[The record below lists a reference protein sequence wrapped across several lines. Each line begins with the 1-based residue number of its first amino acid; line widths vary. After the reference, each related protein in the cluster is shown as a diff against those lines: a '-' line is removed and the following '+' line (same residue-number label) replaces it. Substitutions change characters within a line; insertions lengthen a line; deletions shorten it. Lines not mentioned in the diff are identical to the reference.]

1 MSPKLT
7 IRKIISVFAI
17 TVTLLSCTKPA
28 TQELTVVEKTNLQ
41 DWKSEVERTLQLY
54 GHRNWIV
61 IADAAYPQQSNQ
73 AIKTLV
79 INADQLEVVEF
90 VTQSIEKAKHVN
102 ATIFIDKE
110 MEFVPEKAAEGIE
123 NYRVKLDNLLEGKQV
138 KTMIHDAIIQKIDS
152 SARFFNVLIIKTD
165 LAIPYTSVF
174 FELECGYWNA
184 DDEENLRAI
193 MYYMTRISMSKT
205 Q

>member
-7 IRKIISVFAI
+7 IRKLMSVFAI
-17 TVTLLSCTKPA
+17 TVTMLSCTKPV
-28 TQELTVVEKTNLQ
+28 TQEPTIVEKTDLQ

-110 MEFVPEKAAEGIE
+110 LEFVPEKAAEGIE
-123 NYRVKLDNLLEGKQV
+123 NYRAELDNLLEGKSV
-138 KTMIHDAIIQKIDS
+138 KTMLHEEIIQKIDS
-152 SARFFNVLIIKTD
+152 SAKLFNVLILKTD
-165 LAIPYTSVF
+165 LVIPYTSVF

-184 DDEENLRAI
+184 VDEENLRAI
-193 MYYMTRISMSKT
+193 IAGSEKNK
-205 Q
+205 

>member
-1 MSPKLT
+1 M
-7 IRKIISVFAI
+7 
-17 TVTLLSCTKPA
+17 LSCTEPV
-28 TQELTVVEKTNLQ
+28 TQEPNSMEKTDLQ
-41 DWKSEVERTLQLY
+41 DWKSEVERTLQLF

-123 NYRVKLDNLLEGKQV
+123 NYRAKLDILLEGKPV
-138 KTMIHDAIIQKIDS
+138 KTMLHDAIIQKIDS
-152 SARFFNVLIIKTD
+152 SAKLFNVLIIKTD
-165 LAIPYTSVF
+165 LVIPYTSVF
-174 FELECGYWNA
+174 FELECGYWDA

-193 MYYMTRISMSKT
+193 IAGSEKNN
-205 Q
+205 

>member
-7 IRKIISVFAI
+7 IRKLMSVFAI
-17 TVTLLSCTKPA
+17 TVTMLSCTKPV
-28 TQELTVVEKTNLQ
+28 TQEPTIVEKTDLQ

-90 VTQSIEKAKHVN
+90 VTQSIEKSKHVN

-123 NYRVKLDNLLEGKQV
+123 NYRAELDNLLEGKSV
-138 KTMIHDAIIQKIDS
+138 KTMLHEEIIQKIDS
-152 SARFFNVLIIKTD
+152 SAKLFNVLILKTD
-165 LAIPYTSVF
+165 LVIPYTSVF

-184 DDEENLRAI
+184 VDEENLRAI
-193 MYYMTRISMSKT
+193 IAGSEKNK
-205 Q
+205 

>member
-1 MSPKLT
+1 MRSKLT
-7 IRKIISVFAI
+7 IRKLLSVFVIMA
-17 TVTLLSCTKPA
+17 TLLSCSEPV
-28 TQELTVVEKTNLQ
+28 TQEPTIVEKTDLQ
-41 DWKSEVERTLQLY
+41 DWKSEVERTLQLF

-123 NYRVKLDNLLEGKQV
+123 NYRDKLDNLLKGRPV
-138 KTMIHDAIIQKIDS
+138 KTMLHEQIIQKIDS
-152 SARFFNVLIIKTD
+152 SAKLFNVLILKTD

-174 FELECGYWNA
+174 FELECGYWDA
-184 DDEENLRAI
+184 DDEENIRAI
-193 MYYMTRISMSKT
+193 ITGSEKNN
-205 Q
+205 

>member
-1 MSPKLT
+1 M
-7 IRKIISVFAI
+7 SVFAI
-17 TVTLLSCTKPA
+17 TVTMLSCTKPV
-28 TQELTVVEKTNLQ
+28 TQEPTIVEKTDLQ

-110 MEFVPEKAAEGIE
+110 LEFVPEKAAEGIE
-123 NYRVKLDNLLEGKQV
+123 NYRAELDNLLEGKSV
-138 KTMIHDAIIQKIDS
+138 KTMLHEEIIQKIDS
-152 SARFFNVLIIKTD
+152 SAKLFNVLILKTD
-165 LAIPYTSVF
+165 LVIPYTSVF

-184 DDEENLRAI
+184 VDEENLRAI
-193 MYYMTRISMSKT
+193 IAGSEKNK
-205 Q
+205 

>member
-7 IRKIISVFAI
+7 IRKLMSVFAI
-17 TVTLLSCTKPA
+17 TVTMLSCTKPV
-28 TQELTVVEKTNLQ
+28 TQEPTIVEKTDLQ

-110 MEFVPEKAAEGIE
+110 LEFVPEKAAEGIE
-123 NYRVKLDNLLEGKQV
+123 NYRAKLDNLLEGKSV
-138 KTMIHDAIIQKIDS
+138 KTMLHEEIIQKIDS
-152 SARFFNVLIIKTD
+152 SAKLFNVLILKTD
-165 LAIPYTSVF
+165 LVIPYTSVF

-184 DDEENLRAI
+184 VDEENLRAI
-193 MYYMTRISMSKT
+193 IAGSEKNK
-205 Q
+205 